1 MMKPTME
8 LYALPHQGQIKRVT
22 RTLKKRTAL
31 AYQYVAVR
39 GDWVCLYASSA
50 PQVARSEW
58 WLDVLEGRGL
68 LDARD
73 TALIE
78 PLAEEQWQGVLI
90 EEGVV
95 RQIWSAPSYSQL
107 TVNLEASSCVLVVE
121 TREET
126 RLEGTSLEE
135 NWTRIAPPSDEELAR
150 LSQYRLTSHAPRWKK
165 PVLAGAVVMSVI
177 GALIAGQAWH
187 AHQPKS
193 TPTPKA
199 NAPAKPITLPP
210 WMHYRLAIND
220 ALSAHQVMQGAL
232 ISAATLATL
241 PSGWKAESITLQGHA
256 VTASILREPQGLVI
270 VWSQWLTQ
278 HPALASQFT
287 GNSDTQTLSI
297 AMNAG
302 LPRWHKRAMP
312 LHPTDARLQ
321 DTLVQ
326 IGAVT
331 TLSHESTPSTWQSK
345 TWQVTHPGM
354 NVAELSQLASLFD
367 ALPLSMEAL
376 TLTPVNLDTWSLSFT
391 ITLYGGL

>member
-1 MMKPTME
+1 MSTLGASWTIE
-8 LYALPHQGQIKRVT
+8 GQH
-22 RTLKKRTAL
+22 
-31 AYQYVAVR
+31 
-39 GDWVCLYASSA
+39 DC
-50 PQVARSEW
+50 
-58 WLDVLEGRGL
+58 
-68 LDARD
+68 
-73 TALIE
+73 
-78 PLAEEQWQGVLI
+78 
-90 EEGVV
+90 
-95 RQIWSAPSYSQL
+95 
-107 TVNLEASSCVLVVE
+107 
-121 TREET
+121 
-126 RLEGTSLEE
+126 
-135 NWTRIAPPSDEELAR
+135 IAPPSDEELAR

-177 GALIAGQAWH
+177 GALIGGQAWH
-187 AHQPKS
+187 AHQPKP
-193 TPTPKA
+193 TVTPKA

-270 VWSQWLTQ
+270 VWAQWLTQ

-302 LPRWHKRAMP
+302 LPRWHERAMP
-312 LHPTDARLQ
+312 LRPTDARLQ

-326 IGAVT
+326 LGAVT
-331 TLSHESTPSTWQSK
+331 TLSHESTPGTWQSK

-354 NVAELSQLASLFD
+354 NVTELSQLTSLFD

>member
-107 TVNLEASSCVLVVE
+107 TVNLDDSRTLVVDTGGE
-121 TREET
+121 WTI
-126 RLEGTSLEE
+126 EGQHDC
-135 NWTRIAPPSDEELAR
+135 IAPPSDEELAR

-165 PVLAGAVVMSVI
+165 PVLAGAVVMSVV

-232 ISAATLATL
+232 ISAASLATL

-326 IGAVT
+326 LGAVT

-367 ALPLSMEAL
+367 ALPLSMDAL

>member
-22 RTLKKRTAL
+22 RTLKKRTTL

-73 TALIE
+73 TAFIE
-78 PLAEEQWQGVLI
+78 PLAEDEWQGVLI

-95 RQIWSAPSYSQL
+95 RQIWCAPSYSQL
-107 TVNLEASSCVLVVE
+107 TANLDDTRTLVVDTGGE
-121 TREET
+121 WAI
-126 RLEGTSLEE
+126 EGQHDC
-135 NWTRIAPPSDEELAR
+135 IAPPSDEELAR

-165 PVLAGAVVMSVI
+165 PVLAGAVVMSVV

-187 AHQPKS
+187 AHQPKP

-297 AMNAG
+297 AINAG
-302 LPRWHKRAMP
+302 LPRWHQRAMP
-312 LHPTDARLQ
+312 LRPTDARLQ

-326 IGAVT
+326 LGAVT

-367 ALPLSMEAL
+367 ALPLSMDAL
-376 TLTPVNLDTWSLSFT
+376 SLTPVNLDTWSLSFT

>member
-1 MMKPTME
+1 MIKPTME

-58 WLDVLEGRGL
+58 WLDVLKSRGL

-78 PLAEEQWQGVLI
+78 PLAEDEWQGVLI

-95 RQIWSAPSYSQL
+95 RQIWVAPTYSQL
-107 TVNLEASSCVLVVE
+107 TANLDVASCVLVVE
-121 TREET
+121 AGEEA
-126 RLEGTSLEE
+126 RLEE

-150 LSQYRLTSHAPRWKK
+150 LSQYLLTTHAPRWKK

-187 AHQPKS
+187 AHQPKP

-199 NAPAKPITLPP
+199 NVPAKPITLPP
-210 WMHYRLAIND
+210 WMHYRLAIHD

-232 ISAATLATL
+232 ISAASLATL

-256 VTASILREPQGLVI
+256 LTASILREPQGLVS

-278 HPALASQFT
+278 HPTLASQFT
-287 GNSDTQTLSI
+287 GSSDTSTLSI
-297 AMNAG
+297 PLNAG
-302 LPRWHKRAMP
+302 LPRWHERVMP
-312 LHPTDARLQ
+312 LRPTDARLQ

-326 IGAVT
+326 LGAVT

-367 ALPLSMEAL
+367 ALPLSMDAL

>member
-50 PQVARSEW
+50 PQIARSEW
-58 WLDVLEGRGL
+58 WLDVLESRGL

-78 PLAEEQWQGVLI
+78 PLAEDEWQGVLI

-107 TVNLEASSCVLVVE
+107 TANLDAASCVLVVE
-121 TREET
+121 AGEEA
-126 RLEGTSLEE
+126 RLEE
-135 NWTRIAPPSDEELAR
+135 NWARIAPPSDEELAR

-177 GALIAGQAWH
+177 GALIAGQAWQ
-187 AHQPKS
+187 ARQPKPTS
-193 TPTPKA
+193 TPKA
-199 NAPAKPITLPP
+199 SAPAKPITLPP
-210 WMHYRLAIND
+210 WMHYRLAIHD

-232 ISAATLATL
+232 ISAASLATL
-241 PSGWKAESITLQGHA
+241 PPGWKTESITLQGHA
-256 VTASILREPQGLVI
+256 LAASILREPQGLVS

-278 HPALASQFT
+278 HPALAAQFT
-287 GNSDTQTLSI
+287 GNSDTQMLSI
-297 AMNAG
+297 PLHVG
-302 LPRWHKRAMP
+302 LPRWHQRVMP
-312 LHPTDARLQ
+312 LRPTDARLK

-326 IGAVT
+326 LGAVT

-367 ALPLSMEAL
+367 ALPLSMDAL
-376 TLTPVNLDTWSLSFT
+376 TLTPVNLDTWSLSFS

>member
-22 RTLKKRTAL
+22 RTLKKRTTL

-73 TALIE
+73 AVLIE
-78 PLAEEQWQGVLI
+78 LLAEDEWQGVLI

-95 RQIWSAPSYSQL
+95 RQIWSAASYSQL
-107 TVNLEASSCVLVVE
+107 SANIDDTRTLVVD
-121 TREET
+121 TGEEAL
-126 RLEGTSLEE
+126 LEGTSLEE

-150 LSQYRLTSHAPRWKK
+150 LSQYLLTSHAPRWKK
-165 PVLAGAVVMSVI
+165 PVLAGAVVMSVV
-177 GALIAGQAWH
+177 GALIAGQAWQ
-187 AHQPKS
+187 ARQPKPTS
-193 TPTPKA
+193 TPKA
-199 NAPAKPITLPP
+199 SAPAKPITLPP
-210 WMHYRLAIND
+210 WMHYRLAIHD

-241 PSGWKAESITLQGHA
+241 PPGWKTESITLQGHA
-256 VTASILREPQGLVI
+256 LTASILREPQGLVI

-297 AMNAG
+297 AINAG
-302 LPRWHKRAMP
+302 LPRWHQRAMP
-312 LHPTDARLQ
+312 LRPTDARLQ

-326 IGAVT
+326 LGAVT

>member
-50 PQVARSEW
+50 PQIARSEW

-73 TALIE
+73 AVLIE
-78 PLAEEQWQGVLI
+78 PLAEDEWQGVLI

-107 TVNLEASSCVLVVE
+107 TVNLDDTRTLVVDTGGE
-121 TREET
+121 WII
-126 RLEGTSLEE
+126 EGQHDC
-135 NWTRIAPPSDEELAR
+135 IAAPSDEELAR
-150 LSQYRLTSHAPRWKK
+150 LSQYLLTSHAPRWKK

-187 AHQPKS
+187 AHQPKP

-220 ALSAHQVMQGAL
+220 ARSAHQVMQGAL
-232 ISAATLATL
+232 ISAASLATL
-241 PSGWKAESITLQGHA
+241 PPGWKAESITLQGHA
-256 VTASILREPQGLVI
+256 VTASILREPQGLVS
-270 VWSQWLTQ
+270 VWSRWLTQ

-297 AMNAG
+297 AINPG
-302 LPRWHKRAMP
+302 LPRWHERAMP
-312 LHPTDARLQ
+312 LSPTDTRLQ

-326 IGAVT
+326 LGVVT

-367 ALPLSMEAL
+367 ALPLSMDAL

>member
-50 PQVARSEW
+50 PQIARSEW
-58 WLDVLEGRGL
+58 WLDVLKGRGL

-73 TALIE
+73 AVLIE
-78 PLAEEQWQGVLI
+78 PLAEDEWQGVLI

-107 TVNLEASSCVLVVE
+107 TVNLDDTRTLVVDTGGE
-121 TREET
+121 WII
-126 RLEGTSLEE
+126 EGQHDC
-135 NWTRIAPPSDEELAR
+135 IAAPSDEELAR
-150 LSQYRLTSHAPRWKK
+150 LSQYLLTSHAPRWKK

-199 NAPAKPITLPP
+199 NAPVKPITLPP

-232 ISAATLATL
+232 ISAASLATL
-241 PSGWKAESITLQGHA
+241 PPGWKAESITLQGHA
-256 VTASILREPQGLVI
+256 VTASILREPQGLVS
-270 VWSQWLTQ
+270 VWSRWLTQ

-297 AMNAG
+297 AINAG
-302 LPRWHKRAMP
+302 FPRWHERAMP
-312 LHPTDARLQ
+312 LSPTDTRLQ

-326 IGAVT
+326 LGALT
-331 TLSHESTPSTWQSK
+331 ALSHESTPSTWQSK

-367 ALPLSMEAL
+367 ALPLSMDAL
-376 TLTPVNLDTWSLSFT
+376 TLTPVNRDTWSLSFT